1 MLILIVILIESS
13 DRNTLKISFLGE
25 RKRKDESQEG
35 EKRGKKDNFLGI
47 ITSTIFDINEMI
59 SLLDV
64 QRRRICDVINV
75 FEGTC

>member
-35 EKRGKKDNFLGI
+35 EKRGKK
-47 ITSTIFDINEMI
+47 
-59 SLLDV
+59 
-64 QRRRICDVINV
+64 R
-75 FEGTC
+75 